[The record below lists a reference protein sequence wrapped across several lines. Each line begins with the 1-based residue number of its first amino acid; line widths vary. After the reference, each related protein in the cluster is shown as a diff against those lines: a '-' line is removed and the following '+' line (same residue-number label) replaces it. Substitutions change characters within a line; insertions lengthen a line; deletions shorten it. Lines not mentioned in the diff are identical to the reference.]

1 MENSCPICLEQGTT
15 ELLPKCDCKYEYHL
29 ECLTKWLENGKT
41 CPTCRQD
48 LSEKAD
54 TLDTS
59 DRVLLIDSTSSSYS
73 NVITYIITRLI
84 CIILILL
91 LGWSGLCIYIGNIYK
106 LPPIGPDFFL
116 SLFLLCFIGS
126 VMLCCIT
133 TVCFIR

>member
-1 MENSCPICLEQGTT
+1 MFIFKLLVEMENSCPICLEQGNT
-15 ELLPKCDCKYEYHL
+15 ELITKCDCKYEYHL

-73 NVITYIITRLI
+73 NVITYINDID
-84 CIILILL
+84 
-91 LGWSGLCIYIGNIYK
+91 Y
-106 LPPIGPDFFL
+106 LPIPI
-116 SLFLLCFIGS
+116 
-126 VMLCCIT
+126 
-133 TVCFIR
+133 R